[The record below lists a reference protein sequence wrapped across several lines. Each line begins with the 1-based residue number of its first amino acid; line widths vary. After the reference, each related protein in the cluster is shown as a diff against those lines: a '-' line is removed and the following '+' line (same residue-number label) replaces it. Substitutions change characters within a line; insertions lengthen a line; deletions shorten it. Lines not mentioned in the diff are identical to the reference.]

1 LAEPIDLRS
10 KALGQ
15 FRLFCQNHAQS
26 LPNLLNDCSA
36 VSMVYVNVVAHNEGP
51 RPGKK
56 SASIGDPAPT
66 PPAALLRARLATLMQ
81 PETAAFGY
89 LRKRW
94 F

>member
-1 LAEPIDLRS
+1 MRS
-10 KALGQ
+10 KAPRQ

-36 VSMVYVNVVAHNEGP
+36 VSMVYVYVYAVGHNEALV
-51 RPGKK
+51 RVRK

-66 PPAALLRARLATLMQ
+66 SPAALLRARLATLMQ

-89 LRKRW
+89 PRRRL